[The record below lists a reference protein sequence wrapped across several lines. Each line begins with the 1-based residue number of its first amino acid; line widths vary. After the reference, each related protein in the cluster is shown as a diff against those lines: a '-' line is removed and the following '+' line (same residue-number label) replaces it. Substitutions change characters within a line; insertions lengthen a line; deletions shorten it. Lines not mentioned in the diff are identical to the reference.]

1 MNIVWRAKN
10 MLFSPL
16 VEWRV
21 IAGEQAT
28 VGDIFYG
35 YILIIAAIP
44 PVCGVIGFTLSGR
57 ANFGGA
63 LLGGM
68 VQYIFALGAI
78 FFAAL
83 IAQYLSSKY
92 GGRDDLVQA
101 LKLVT
106 YAHTP
111 NWVGGLFFL
120 VPSWSV
126 FSLVLAIYGLY
137 LLFAGATAVV
147 AVPPERAAGYTLAVI
162 IVLALIYAVI
172 SIIMGLV
179 VGMGRMGIMM

>member
-1 MNIVWRAKN
+1 MNVVWRAKN

-21 IAGEQAT
+21 IAGERAT

-35 YILIIAAIP
+35 YILIMATIP
-44 PVCGVIGFTLSGR
+44 PLCGVVGFTLSGR
-57 ANFGGA
+57 ANFGVA
-63 LLGGM
+63 LLGGI

-83 IAQYLSSKY
+83 IAQYLSPKY

-106 YAHTP
+106 YSHTA

-137 LLFAGATAVV
+137 LLYAGASAVI
-147 AVPPERAAGYTLAVI
+147 AVPAERAAGYTLAVI
-162 IVLALIYAVI
+162 AVIVLIYAVI
-172 SIIMGLV
+172 SIAMGLV
-179 VGMGRMGIMM
+179 LGMGRMGIMM